1 MRSLYS
7 RLVENG
13 QRKFEIGK
21 TKRRPSRRYEQ
32 GFDLENSPVEVDS
45 RLHVGDVMNDEGIFT
60 SRASSLQ
67 YGFSKSDD
75 EYGEI

>member
-1 MRSLYS
+1 
-7 RLVENG
+7 
-13 QRKFEIGK
+13 
-21 TKRRPSRRYEQ
+21 
-32 GFDLENSPVEVDS
+32 
-45 RLHVGDVMNDEGIFT
+45 LHVGDVMNDEGIFT